1 MAPQIIF
8 GTATFG
14 MDLTDFQG
22 PETVKT
28 LLATLKTLG
37 ITRLDTAAR
46 YPPLNPGRSEQLVGE
61 GEAIAAGFLV
71 DTKVYTDTKANGS
84 GDLTQDAIERSVSAS
99 LDRIQAPGG
108 VNVLYAHR
116 PDPQTPLAAQIQN
129 LSAQVDKGHCKAWG
143 VSNFPPPLLEKIL
156 ALCDENG
163 WAKPSWYQGVYNAV
177 TRGPETQL
185 LPLLRA
191 HGIHFVAYMT
201 LSGGFLTGKLVNNK
215 HADTRAGDN
224 NPLGKM
230 IQRAFGAEDLQ
241 AAMKRFDEAVGAEGL
256 TSTEVAIRWVM
267 HHSALTE
274 DDSVILGASK
284 IAQIQETVAFIR
296 KGELPAKLLRLTEDL
311 WETLSESRGKIC

>member
-108 VNVLYAHR
+108 
-116 PDPQTPLAAQIQN
+116 
-129 LSAQVDKGHCKAWG
+129 WG

-191 HGIHFVAYMT
+191 HERT